1 MKLFTKR
8 KNHDESAAVVQTV
21 GRDVQNPLVRA
32 MSQTSFIGSEYE
44 LYRALRDNIP
54 VIDAALDKLVRL
66 VGDFHIICED
76 KALQCEIEDFLSTVL
91 TGGRAGGIQEF
102 KSVYLNQLLTY
113 GTAVGEIVLT
123 GDGRDIY
130 SLMNVPLKNIRLGF
144 AENLVDVLVYP
155 AAIFGEN
162 EPFKYQELLLV
173 SALTPEPGRPEGISL
188 LHGLEFVSDIL
199 MKIYNTIGINWERIG
214 NVRFAV
220 TYKPSGDGDR
230 AMSRQRAQQIADEWS
245 KAMRDSTAV
254 SDFVSVGDV
263 SIKVIGADNQI
274 LDSEIPVRQMLEQ
287 IVSKLS
293 VPPFLLGLSWSTTER
308 MSSQQADILTSEI
321 EYYRGVLNSVI
332 KRIVRLWMRL
342 HGKESYF
349 DIEWESVNL
358 QDEISLAHAALYR
371 AQARSLEEG
380 EFADE

>member
-8 KNHDESAAVVQTV
+8 RKPAESAAVVQTAA
-21 GRDVQNPLVRA
+21 RDVQTPLMRA
-32 MSQTSFIGSEYE
+32 MSQTSFVGGEYE
-44 LYRALRDNIP
+44 LYKALRENIP

-66 VGDFHIICED
+66 VGDFRIVCAD
-76 KALQCEIEDFLSTVL
+76 KKLQHEIEEFLSTVR
-91 TGGRAGGIQEF
+91 TGGRLGGIHEF

-130 SLMNVPLKNIRLGF
+130 SLVNVPLKNIRLGF

-155 AAIFGEN
+155 SAIFGDN
-162 EPFKYQELLLV
+162 APFEYQELILV
-173 SALTPEPGRPEGISL
+173 SALSPEPGRPEGVSL
-188 LHGLEFVSDIL
+188 LHGLSFVSDIL
-199 MKIYNTIGINWERIG
+199 MKIYNTVGVNWERVG

-245 KAMRDSTAV
+245 KAMRDSTTV

-263 SIKVIGADNQI
+263 SIKVIGADNQV
-274 LDSEIPVRQMLEQ
+274 LDSEVPVRQMLEQ

-321 EYYRGVLNSVI
+321 EYYRGVLNSAI

-342 HGKESYF
+342 HGVEEYF

-358 QDEISLAHAALYR
+358 QDEVSLAQAALYR
-371 AQARSLEEG
+371 AQAQALEE
-380 EFADE
+380 E

>member
-321 EYYRGVLNSVI
+321 DYYRRALNKSVMQLLDI
-332 KRIVRLWMRL
+332 YCRL
-342 HGKESYF
+342 HGIDEQF
-349 DIEWESVNL
+349 DIVWENINL
-358 QDEISLAHAALYR
+358 QDEVELAKAGLYS
-371 AQARSLEEG
+371 AQAEKIREELSI
-380 EFADE
+380 E